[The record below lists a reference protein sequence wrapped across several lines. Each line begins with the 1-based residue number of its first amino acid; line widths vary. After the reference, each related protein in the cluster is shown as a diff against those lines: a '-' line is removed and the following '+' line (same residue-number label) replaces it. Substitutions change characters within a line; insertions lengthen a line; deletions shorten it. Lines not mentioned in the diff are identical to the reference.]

1 AVRLLV
7 AVRAVAGCRR
17 ASRPVRD
24 PELLRLVEELRA
36 AVGCRPAVEL
46 RASASVGTAAT
57 VGWQRPAILLADDWP
72 AWPGAELRAVL
83 AHELAHVR
91 RRDYPAALLAAA
103 CRALHFY
110 HPLVGWLAGRLRL
123 HQELA

>member
-1 AVRLLV
+1 MANEPPRHDPRDGGRPGDARRPAGRRRGRPGRPAQPAGRGRVR
-7 AVRAVAGCRR
+7 RRR

-72 AWPGAELRAVL
+72 AWPAAELRAVL
-83 AHELAHVR
+83 AHELAHVH
-91 RRDYPAALLAAA
+91 RRDYPA
-103 CRALHFY
+103 
-110 HPLVGWLAGRLRL
+110 
-123 HQELA
+123 